1 MVSFGQTL
9 EYRHVSVDTGLAK
22 SLTLIAVGTAFFF
35 PPLSFS
41 FSNLHS
47 EKVSVHDFYYY
58 CTLVNKNIHCR
69 W

>member
-1 MVSFGQTL
+1 MSVVMVSFGQTL

-35 PPLSFS
+35 LPPFLFL
-41 FSNLHS
+41 FQTFTVKRFLFTIFIII
-47 EKVSVHDFYYY
+47 V
-58 CTLVNKNIHCR
+58 L